1 MNAPDAPP
9 VSWQLADGVAEIV
22 LPRLVGLRQA
32 LQIALRSETFD
43 AAEALRLGLV
53 NRVLPAEALLP
64 EARALARRL
73 AAGPAL
79 ALGRMKRLLRES
91 LDRDLAA
98 QLDAGRDACCASTR
112 TQDLREAIEAFFAKR
127 KPTFQGH

>member
-79 ALGRMKRLLRES
+79 ALGRLLRES

-112 TQDLREAIEAFFAKR
+112 TQDFREAIEAFFAKR